1 MGRMCPMPRLQLDWN
16 RKDRHRAATWGELFL
31 DLAIVA
37 INIKL
42 SDHLKAYLDAAGV
55 LRFIAMFCVVF
66 ETWSALAFYTT
77 RFYEERSALHQGVY
91 LAVLASFVFMAI
103 PIGDYGAD
111 DGAGSSVDASHA
123 VSGAAQFRRRGAA
136 AAAADG
142 GFSQGL
148 EQLTLW
154 FSAAACAGACALAA
168 ANWLLAALIPRARIL
183 CLVYGLS
190 YTVAG
195 ALLGAAAATGPAA
208 APWLWLAGAAVMK
221 AGPNLAS
228 FMPLRWS
235 LPIHVEH
242 VAERFGL
249 FLMLVLGEGV
259 ISLVLPPLSSK
270 AAHAAFVTA
279 ALLLLWLMRMAY
291 FSGQPF
297 QARFHAM
304 RRKRSAGRLFVQA
317 HLPLSLAALTAG
329 VALKSELTHVGGT
342 LTASESW
349 LLAAGVSAFLLSTSI
364 IRLSHRGLSREIG
377 VGKFA
382 KQAAIPSPSAAPA
395 QTSSD
400 LATVVQSAG
409 DAPTSTA
416 ASATAAATRS
426 ASAGAEMPA
435 EHHQESEAPSGPC
448 LERVTGA
455 GGPGPAAADQ
465 EAPRA
470 EAVPGGTAATRAG
483 EAVTP
488 KNVDI
493 AVTGASR
500 SDAESVDKPT
510 EGQAQAGSDSGSE
523 SDGHDSVPPHLAEEQ
538 GPRDGGTTVSGG
550 PAPDDTT
557 VPPRALPRLSHRAG
571 WSRLRLASGARAG
584 ADAAGPRRE
593 SVSSVS
599 SHQAPADSE
608 GVVGGGA
615 LFDQP
620 QGTTLGVVN
629 SSRYQP
635 TQVCSV

>member
-395 QTSSD
+395 QTS
-400 LATVVQSAG
+400 
-409 DAPTSTA
+409 
-416 ASATAAATRS
+416 
-426 ASAGAEMPA
+426 
-435 EHHQESEAPSGPC
+435 
-448 LERVTGA
+448 
-455 GGPGPAAADQ
+455 
-465 EAPRA
+465 
-470 EAVPGGTAATRAG
+470 
-483 EAVTP
+483 
-488 KNVDI
+488 K
-493 AVTGASR
+493 
-500 SDAESVDKPT
+500 
-510 EGQAQAGSDSGSE
+510 
-523 SDGHDSVPPHLAEEQ
+523 Q